1 MSHLIVD
8 AYAPAKSPGYF
19 IHIWERVDI
28 RPLGQQIYKRISN
41 DSNYDKNAILNFVSR
56 HDLATLNTNFILAMN
71 A

>member
-1 MSHLIVD
+1 MHTPLQNLRF
-8 AYAPAKSPGYF
+8 F

-56 HDLATLNTNFILAMN
+56 HDLATLDTSLILAMY